1 MEKKH
6 VAWFPGTNKILI
18 TPDKFLKAIKRN
30 PVLGQIRNQ
39 LENDRM
45 KVFTGSLEDRYQIYL
60 ENTSEDPPKTFDEW
74 LGI

>member
-1 MEKKH
+1 MEKK
-6 VAWFPGTNKILI
+6 VAWFPGTGKVEIYPGPLM
-18 TPDKFLKAIKRN
+18 DRIK
-30 PVLGQIRNQ
+30 NQ

-45 KVFTGSLEDRYQIYL
+45 KVFTGSLEDRYQIYV

>member
-6 VAWFPGTNKILI
+6 VAWFPYNRVEIY
-18 TPDKFLKAIKRN
+18 PDPLMDRIK
-30 PVLGQIRNQ
+30 NQ
-39 LENDRM
+39 LENDRI
-45 KVFTGSLEDRYQIYL
+45 KVFTGSLEDRYQIYV